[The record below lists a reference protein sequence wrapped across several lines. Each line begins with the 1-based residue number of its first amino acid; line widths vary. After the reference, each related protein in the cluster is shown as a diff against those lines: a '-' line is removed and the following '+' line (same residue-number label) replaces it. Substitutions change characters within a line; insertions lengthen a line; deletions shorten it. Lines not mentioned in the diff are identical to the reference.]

1 MQRPTLTKPHL
12 NAPRSCDEQYEEV
25 QSADAAGGVVTGREV
40 LYGGTR
46 HGVAV
51 GGTRYY
57 MGAKLIKA

>member
-1 MQRPTLTKPHL
+1 MPHL
-12 NAPRSCDEQYEEV
+12 ALTRPQLNALRSCAEQYEEV
-25 QSADAAGGVVTGREV
+25 QSTDASGNVVTGREV